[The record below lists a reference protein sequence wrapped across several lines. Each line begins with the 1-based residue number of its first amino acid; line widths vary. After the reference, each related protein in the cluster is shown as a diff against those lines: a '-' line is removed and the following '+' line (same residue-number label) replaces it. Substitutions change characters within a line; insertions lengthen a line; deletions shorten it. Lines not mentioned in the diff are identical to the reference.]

1 MKISGYRYWDSS
13 CLVCSHW
20 SSCTFFPR
28 RSRMLLPGVYA
39 ESMPELSEALI
50 HADTFDA
57 VVGALSI
64 TLMGFFVTQIP
75 LTISGVAL
83 GLAGKKASMWLWPS
97 KRPIETYGDFTSEGI
112 TKSGVVK
119 VRVLGT
125 VPEELVDWMQK
136 EIARQKEAGYQVI
149 ATFQHFEYY
158 TYFIMLFP

>member
-1 MKISGYRYWDSS
+1 
-13 CLVCSHW
+13 
-20 SSCTFFPR
+20 
-28 RSRMLLPGVYA
+28 MLLPGVYA

-136 EIARQKEAGYQVI
+136 EIEAGNYVNQSHI
-149 ATFQHFEYY
+149 LEASLRKLQETAIDK
-158 TYFIMLFP
+158 TR